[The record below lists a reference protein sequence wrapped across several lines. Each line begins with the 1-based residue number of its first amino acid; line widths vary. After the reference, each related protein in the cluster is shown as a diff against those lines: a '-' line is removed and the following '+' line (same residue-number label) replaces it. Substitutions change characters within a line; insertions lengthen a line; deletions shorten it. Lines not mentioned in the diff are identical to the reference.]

1 MNELS
6 KILIEFITNR
16 SKKMKKEINEY
27 ISENVM
33 DDLYVIY
40 NIVQNN
46 YQHNI
51 ENAISEIE
59 QTNTEKCDDIF
70 PFHVIDHLIENSWNV
85 IKAQPIACGWV

>member
-59 QTNTEKCDDIF
+59 QTNTEKCDDINDN
-70 PFHVIDHLIENSWNV
+70 IYDILNLDEE
-85 IKAQPIACGWV
+85 